1 MTPPTPR
8 NDELPTSRTQGHC
21 VGAPSASSVPA
32 PPRPCSSPT
41 VDSPGEVPTLPADP
55 LPPHTHTPPRSRT
68 LALRTPK
75 GCVHSA
81 GPRLSSQTRPRPH
94 ALWRSEQGLQ
104 PPPSPPG
111 PGRPASQSR
120 RPQGIASGSRPWTSS
135 DSSAPPQPGKSPPP
149 GLTDFPH
156 GQSKRTRGW
165 GVATAIGPSPSALPL
180 R

>member
-8 NDELPTSRTQGHC
+8 NDELPTSQTQGHC

-55 LPPHTHTPPRSRT
+55 LPPTPPRSRT

-81 GPRLSSQTRPRPH
+81 GPRLSSQPRPRPH
-94 ALWRSEQGLQ
+94 ALWRSERGLQ

-156 GQSKRTRGW
+156 GQSKRTRG
-165 GVATAIGPSPSALPL
+165 GGAATAIGPSPSALPL